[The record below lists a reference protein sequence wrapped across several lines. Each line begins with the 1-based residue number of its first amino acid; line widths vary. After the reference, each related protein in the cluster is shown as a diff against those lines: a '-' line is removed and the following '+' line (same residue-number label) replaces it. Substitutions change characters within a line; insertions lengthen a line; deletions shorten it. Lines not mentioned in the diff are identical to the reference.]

1 MMSPS
6 SMPVSADSS
15 SWSLYF
21 KTQPEYEDLFD
32 DKTYVER
39 LEKISRVLFDDSTAV
54 EIIQSSA
61 SADRATKAQCQGD
74 NRLTEALSETLNPQ
88 LRIM

>member
-1 MMSPS
+1 MSPS
-6 SMPVSADSS
+6 SMPLSADSS
-15 SWSLYF
+15 LWSLYF

-39 LEKISRVLFDDSTAV
+39 LKELSRVLFGDSTTV
-54 EIIQSSA
+54 EIIESSA
-61 SADRATKAQCQGD
+61 SADRVTKTQCQGD
-74 NRLTEALSETLNPQ
+74 DHLTEALSETLNPQ